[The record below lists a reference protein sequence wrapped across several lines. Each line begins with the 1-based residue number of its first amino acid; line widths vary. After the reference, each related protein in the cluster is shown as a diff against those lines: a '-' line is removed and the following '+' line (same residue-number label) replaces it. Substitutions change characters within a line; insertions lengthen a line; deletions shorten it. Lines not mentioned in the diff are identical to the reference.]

1 MWEVAESLQA
11 FVRFRVGSF
20 HAAEIPPAGMGKRLL
35 AAGLFGQMPLIP
47 CGVCEVPPDP
57 GDPMSEQRLTP
68 GLMVIHGNHPE
79 ALRDLL
85 CSG

>member
-1 MWEVAESLQA
+1 MRR
-11 FVRFRVGSF
+11 RFRRQEWEKGCSQPDFLVKCRSS
-20 HAAEIPPAGMGKRLL
+20 HAAYAK
-35 AAGLFGQMPLIP
+35 
-47 CGVCEVPPDP
+47 CPPDP